1 MKKKNYFNIAMLKN
15 SLIQECIG
23 VLKRE
28 DVKAEV
34 KTFVSPIIDL
44 ILVQI
49 YPYLYLCMMFVIIS
63 FLLHLG
69 IFILLLRNKTFS
81 SKGN

>member
-1 MKKKNYFNIAMLKN
+1 MLKN
-15 SLIQECIG
+15 TLIQECID

-28 DVKAEV
+28 DVKTEF
-34 KTFVSPIIDL
+34 KIFVAPVIDA

-49 YPYLYLCMMFVIIS
+49 NPYLYLCMMFVIIS

-69 IFILLLRNKTFS
+69 IFFLLLRNRSFN
-81 SKGN
+81 SKMH

>member
-1 MKKKNYFNIAMLKN
+1 MFKNAI
-15 SLIQECIG
+15 IQECID

-28 DVKAEV
+28 DVKAEF
-34 KTFVSPIIDL
+34 KTFISPIIDI

-49 YPYLYLCMMFVIIS
+49 NPYLYLCMMFVIIS

-69 IFILLLRNKTFS
+69 IFVLLLRNKS
-81 SKGN
+81 LNLKCQ

>member
-1 MKKKNYFNIAMLKN
+1 MLKN

-28 DVKAEV
+28 DVKNEV